1 MRISNLHHF
10 TEQHRFFVY
19 REFALNPLDNKMLTQ
34 AYQPM
39 VGGGAL
45 SLYMTLYSQ
54 IPSDRIGYSKP
65 EQHRKLFRSLGIEP
79 AEPGRRALI
88 EEISRLEAVGL
99 AQSMRNYFPATDDYI
114 YEYRLFSPLSVQEFF
129 KTEHLCLLLRDKI
142 GNFPVLF
149 LRDEFMSDEPEELSV
164 SDYNEEDLS
173 ASFYDIFSLGS
184 SAIDREFEQA
194 LSEAS
199 AARAPERPV
208 LNVRDW
214 SYGDIAHHFPR
225 TSKNRPFVEGLK
237 QRQDLLRT
245 INFEARKFR
254 LDLQHTCRLLNEEG
268 MFDEEGELYLERFQ
282 YEASQYFAQEQLRRQ
297 KREITLHRMEQNS
310 ASSDE
315 TSDSVKA
322 AKAESAVEMEFFL
335 EVPARLRLSMN
346 MSEYNRMLRN
356 EPCTSV
362 LERFF
367 SEGEVPYSI
376 NDLIVHLHVN
386 YKMKDPVINVLI
398 HYLHVSKESS
408 WAQKYVDKIA
418 ADMLTKGVTT
428 YEQAVDY
435 VRNALRRRSEA
446 GESAK
451 GRSAGAAAT
460 AGGARRGSG
469 TGAGGRSAGVS
480 GGRSGKP
487 KIVVADIPEK
497 QLSEEEIQALRRKV
511 LGSTGKNAV
520 GKVKGDGD
528 HVDGIHS

>member
-1 MRISNLHHF
+1 MRISNIHHY
-10 TEQHRFFVY
+10 TEQHRFIVH
-19 REFALNPLDNKMLTQ
+19 RDFALSPLDNKMLTQ

-54 IPSDRIGYSKP
+54 IPSDRVGYSAP
-65 EQHRKLFRSLGIEP
+65 EQHRKLFRSLGVEP
-79 AEPGRRALI
+79 AEPGRRMVI
-88 EEISRLEAVGL
+88 DQISRLEAVGL
-99 AQSMRNYFPATDDYI
+99 AQSLRKYFPAADDYI
-114 YEYRLFSPLSVQEFF
+114 YEYRLFAPLSVQEFF
-129 KTEHLCLLLRDKI
+129 KTEHLCLLLRDQI

-149 LRDEFMSDEPEELSV
+149 LRDEFMLDEPEELSV

-208 LNVRDW
+208 LNVKDW
-214 SYGDIAHHFPR
+214 SYGEIAHHFPR

-237 QRQDLLRT
+237 QRPDLLRT

-254 LDLQHTCRLLNEEG
+254 LDLQQTCRLLNEEG

-297 KREITLHRMEQNS
+297 KREITLHRMEQNG
-310 ASSDE
+310 AGNGE
-315 TSDSVKA
+315 AADSTVKA
-322 AKAESAVEMEFFL
+322 VKAEAAEQMEFFL
-335 EVPARLRLSMN
+335 EVPARLRSAMN
-346 MSEYNRMLRN
+346 MSEYNWMLRN
-356 EPCTSV
+356 EPCTNV

-367 SEGEVPYSI
+367 SEGEVPYSV

-398 HYLHVSKESS
+398 HYLHVSKDSS

-428 YEQAVDY
+428 YEQAVEY
-435 VRNALRRRSEA
+435 VRNAFRRRTEASEP
-446 GESAK
+446 AK
-451 GRSAGAAAT
+451 GRGAGAA
-460 AGGARRGSG
+460 AGGARRGGG
-469 TGAGGRSAGVS
+469 TGAGGGS

-511 LGSTGKNAV
+511 LGSMGKSVA

-528 HVDGIHS
+528 HGNGIHS